1 MGNIH
6 SHNPS
11 TDSHK
16 PPRFPDQNNVDEK
29 RSCIIRYITVRLEQG
44 QLGKNIPSIVN
55 LCVRKI
61 RKQKASIEYIE
72 AVFGHIQTKVQEGK
86 VDEIKGGRASLAIL
100 WATRWPHMAT
110 INGEQMNSEQLIA
123 LEIVRADAVSK
134 LSLEGR
140 RGW

>member
-1 MGNIH
+1 MGNIN

-11 TDSHK
+11 TDSLK
-16 PPRFPDQNNVDEK
+16 PPRFPDQNNVDEQ
-29 RSCIIRYITVRLEQG
+29 RSLYIRFFTIQLDQG
-44 QLGKNIPSIVN
+44 KYGKNISSIVN
-55 LCVRKI
+55 ICVRKI

-86 VDEIKGGRASLAIL
+86 VDEIKGGRATLEIL
-100 WATRWPHMAT
+100 WATRWPQWASIT
-110 INGEQMNSEQLIA
+110 SEERFA

-134 LSLEGR
+134 LSLKGR